1 MKVWSSQIK
10 DALAAADGRL
20 RAYCIGRFDFP
31 SGMWG
36 LTDADE
42 PFEWNGIDYAA
53 FGEAFAFAL
62 PTVGT
67 LRRPEPAVVNLS
79 ATNKDQLTSLF
90 AENYAGRPVELAL
103 LLIDPDTDAAVG
115 EVLLWKGP
123 ADAASIKYGAQSLT
137 EPGKPSLSTLSLT
150 VSSQG
155 DALGRPGVRTRSDA
169 DQRAHRDP
177 LDGFF
182 KNVGIGVKAEIFWGR
197 ADPKTP
203 AQAAGGSGGGR
214 GGGQL
219 GGDGLQGRN
228 LF

>member
-10 DALAAADGRL
+10 SALGTADGRI

-42 PFEWNGIDYAA
+42 PFQWNGVNYAA

-67 LRRPEPAVVNLS
+67 LRRPEPAAVTLS
-79 ATNKDQLTSLF
+79 ATDKTLLSSLF

-103 LLIDPDTDAAVG
+103 LLVDPDTDAAIG

-123 ADAASIKYGAQSLT
+123 ADAASIRYGAQSR
-137 EPGKPSLSTLSLT
+137 EDPAKPSISTLSLT

-177 LDGFF
+177 NDGFF
-182 KNVGIGVKAEIFWGR
+182 KNVGIGIKAEIIWGR
-197 ADPKTP
+197 ANPMTP
-203 AQAAGGSGGGR
+203 SQAAGGGSGGR
-214 GGGQL
+214 GGGQP
-219 GGDGLQGRN
+219 GGDGLIGRD